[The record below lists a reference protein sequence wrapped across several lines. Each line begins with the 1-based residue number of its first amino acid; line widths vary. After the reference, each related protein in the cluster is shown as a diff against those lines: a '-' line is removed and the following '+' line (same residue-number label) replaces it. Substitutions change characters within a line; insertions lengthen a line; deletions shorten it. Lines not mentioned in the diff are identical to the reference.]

1 MKSETMKNKRNDNSK
16 ERGSHSNLYRTID
29 TSGRHGRRYKPP
41 RRRPGGTVLLLLIIA
56 AAIWGLWHGMRSLQ
70 EYDTV
75 NGLPSSVTQ
84 ILGITEKPSAPDSS
98 PIQTSPEASASEEP
112 AAADDAIKVE
122 VLDVGQ
128 GLSVLLTCGDAAMLY
143 DGGGRDTS
151 SFVVAYLKK
160 HGIETLNYV
169 VVSHYDSDHLAGV
182 IGAIN
187 VFDVE
192 TLIAPNYA
200 TDTKLYASFEM
211 AVQNY
216 DLTVTSPVPGDT
228 YPFGSGTFQILAPWA
243 TDYENENDYSVVLRI
258 SLGDSSLLLTGD
270 ATENSELEIMENGMA
285 LASNVFLA
293 GHHGSAGST
302 SEAFLK
308 AVSPDYAIISC
319 GSNSYG
325 HPAKQVVEL
334 LKANSIPLYRT
345 DLQGTISFMLTS
357 QGISFDLDPCNDYTS
372 GSELYG
378 IQDRSG
384 DWVEKPF
391 KHGLFYFLQG
401 ICYSHCRTRNLSN
414 SRR

>member
-1 MKSETMKNKRNDNSK
+1 MSRQRNFK
-16 ERGSHSNLYRTID
+16 
-29 TSGRHGRRYKPP
+29 
-41 RRRPGGTVLLLLIIA
+41 GGNGWILLLLVIV
-56 AAIWGLWHGMRSLQ
+56 AAICGLWYPMHSLQ
-70 EYDTV
+70 EDDTV
-75 NGLPSSVTQ
+75 NNLHSRVTQ
-84 ILGITEKPSAPDSS
+84 TSGIASTPSPPDSS
-98 PIQTSPEASASEEP
+98 PAQTSPETSAPEGLP
-112 AAADDAIKVE
+112 AADATIKVQ

-128 GLSVLLTCGDAAMLY
+128 GLSVLLNCGDEAMLY
-143 DGGGRDTS
+143 DGGDRDTS

-160 HGIETLNYV
+160 QGIKTLNYV

-187 VFDVE
+187 VFDAE
-192 TLIAPNYA
+192 TLIAPNYTA
-200 TDTKLYASFEM
+200 DTKLYASFEK

-285 LASNVFLA
+285 LASSVFLA

-325 HPAKQVVEL
+325 HPAKRVVEL